1 MKTIIFLFFYLL
13 MTSCH
18 SQNDIKI
25 KYNFDRYDLLIGYCE
40 YNSLIELY
48 KDKILIF
55 RNCGGDGDYEFIDTL
70 KINDDDYPDFLFIL
84 RSDDYFTVY
93 SLLSEENNK
102 YSQVRY
108 KDFSYGD
115 IYCNVGSNHVKYI
128 YLQDVDRKGKKE
140 VLINV
145 IVDKKS
151 GKIIKTSCSDTLKL

>member
-1 MKTIIFLFFYLL
+1 